1 MGSSLRDIYKEEMDK
16 IKKANNVAEG
26 NEDQNELNEIA
37 DEELARLEDDLE
49 QVNVD
54 KNMGL
59 LSEPVTMTHEEF
71 SKEKALDMHNR
82 ALAEF
87 KKANSQH
94 LSNEDKKDMQAV
106 LNEYRDKQ
114 IEDPVLKHLISQ
126 KGELARLY
134 MDDSQKVKDMYQ
146 TLLKEMTDLTN
157 NIMKTKGAI
166 ENIDKQILQV
176 YRRGK
181 SS

>member
-1 MGSSLRDIYKEEMDK
+1 MGLSPRERYKEEMDG
-16 IKKANNVAEG
+16 IKKANDVAEG
-26 NEDQNELNEIA
+26 KDDQEELNEMA
-37 DEELARLEDDLE
+37 DEELERLEDDLDK
-49 QVNVD
+49 VNLD
-54 KNMGL
+54 KNMGSV
-59 LSEPVTMTHEEF
+59 SEPVTMTYQDF
-71 SKEKALDMHNR
+71 SKEKALEAHNK

-87 KKANSQH
+87 KKANIDH
-94 LSNEDKKDMQAV
+94 LSNQDKKDMQVV
-106 LNEYRDKQ
+106 LNGYRSNE

-126 KGELARLY
+126 KGELAKLY
-134 MDDSQKVKDMYQ
+134 MDDSKKVKEMYQ

-181 SS
+181 CS